1 MLTERQLLIF
11 RAIIDHFTWTIQ
23 PVGSKNLLKEKGLP
37 YSSATIRNEMG
48 VLEEYG
54 FIEKTHS
61 SSGRVPSEKGYRF
74 YVDYLLQPKKLDKSD
89 RQMIR
94 SFFSENYYEM
104 EGLIQN
110 SALMLSDLTN
120 YTSIL
125 LGPEATKNHLSGFRF
140 VPINNFQAMLILI
153 TDQGHVDN
161 HLVTIPEGTTLS
173 DIERMVNILNERLVG
188 LSLDDLKV
196 QIPMEVKELLGKHV
210 RNYESFMHVFS
221 DSFAQASQQKV
232 YFGGK
237 TNILNQ
243 PEFHDINKVREM
255 LHLMEE
261 EQGVY
266 ELFRDIPD
274 GLQVKIGRENNNSL
288 MEDCSIITATY
299 NIAGERV
306 GGIVLLGPT
315 RMEYSRMMGLVDVMS
330 RDLTDVLTKL
340 YRDNQN

>member
-1 MLTERQLLIF
+1 F
-11 RAIIDHFTWTIQ
+11 
-23 PVGSKNLLKEKGLP
+23 V
-37 YSSATIRNEMG
+37 
-48 VLEEYG
+48 
-54 FIEKTHS
+54 S

-261 EQGVY
+261 EQDVY

>member
-1 MLTERQLLIF
+1 
-11 RAIIDHFTWTIQ
+11 
-23 PVGSKNLLKEKGLP
+23 
-37 YSSATIRNEMG
+37 
-48 VLEEYG
+48 
-54 FIEKTHS
+54 
-61 SSGRVPSEKGYRF
+61 
-74 YVDYLLQPKKLDKSD
+74 
-89 RQMIR
+89 
-94 SFFSENYYEM
+94 
-104 EGLIQN
+104 
-110 SALMLSDLTN
+110 
-120 YTSIL
+120 
-125 LGPEATKNHLSGFRF
+125 
-140 VPINNFQAMLILI
+140 
-153 TDQGHVDN
+153 
-161 HLVTIPEGTTLS
+161 
-173 DIERMVNILNERLVG
+173 
-188 LSLDDLKV
+188 
-196 QIPMEVKELLGKHV
+196 
-210 RNYESFMHVFS
+210 MHVFS

-261 EQGVY
+261 EQDVY